1 MSYPQDPGWPPQSG
15 PQGPWQQ
22 PAPGP
27 GGPHYPGPPGDSGPG
42 YGTPPGPPPGGSP
55 GMPGSPYPPPPG
67 GRPPGGGGNVGLI
80 LVVISVCLAVL
91 VVVGGIAF
99 VLLSSSGGSGG
110 QGAGGSVQ
118 ETYEGTWDGTLDQ
131 YDSAGNTMGTWSLTV
146 EISGE
151 KISAEEYGLGGTDD
165 GRCTWEISDAQG
177 TESSLTFTYS
187 VANDPDCVNN
197 GQVTLEP
204 AGGDA
209 LDVKVTSVLEDGS
222 ESDSEG
228 TLQRQ

>member
-1 MSYPQDPGWPPQSG
+1 MSYPQDPGRPPQPG

-27 GGPHYPGPPGDSGPG
+27 GGPYHPGPPGGPGPG
-42 YGTPPGPPPGGSP
+42 YGPPPGPLPGG
-55 GMPGSPYPPPPG
+55 GSPYPPPPG

-80 LVVISVCLAVL
+80 LVIISVCVALL
-91 VVVGGIAF
+91 VVVGGIAL
-99 VLLSSSGGSGG
+99 VLLSTPGGSGG
-110 QGAGGSVQ
+110 QGSGGSVQ
-118 ETYEGTWDGTLDQ
+118 ATYEGTWDGTLDQ
-131 YDSAGNTMGTWSLTV
+131 YDGSGETMGTWSLTV
-146 EISGE
+146 EISDD
-151 KISAEEYGLGGTDD
+151 KISAEEYGLGSTDD
-165 GRCTWEISDAQG
+165 GRCAWEIADAQG

-187 VANDPDCVNN
+187 VANDPDCVDN

-209 LDVKVTSVLEDGS
+209 LDVTVTSVLEDGS
-222 ESDSEG
+222 ESESEG